1 MNKLPLK
8 LQFQAGM
15 TLIELMIGMT
25 LGLLLLA
32 GLIQIFVSAK
42 TSYLVQDAVARIE
55 ENSRFSLDT
64 LTGSIRLAGYKT
76 DPWEDGET
84 VFTAAT
90 LFPTA
95 GQYIS
100 GADGGASGS
109 DQINI
114 RYRGSVD
121 AAGVADGR
129 VLDCDGT
136 SVADTTVE
144 LSFSLSGSDLICTIN
159 GAAPSVVIAN
169 DVVNMQILYGEDT
182 TNDGSANK
190 YNKVPSGDVVSVKLG
205 LVFSS
210 ESSLANNAIS
220 FPSLS
225 DNPMNVMFDHDAD
238 GDPDLFKSSGSSDF
252 DTRTAPDK
260 RIYKVYATTI
270 TLRNSVL

>member
-1 MNKLPLK
+1 MNKLSLK
-8 LQFQAGM
+8 IQSQAGM
-15 TLIELMIGMT
+15 SLVELMIAMT

-55 ENSRFSLDT
+55 ANSRFSLDT
-64 LTGSIRLAGYKT
+64 LTTNIRLAGYKT
-76 DPWEDGET
+76 DPWEDSET
-84 VFTAAT
+84 VFTATT

-100 GADGGASGS
+100 GSDGGVSGS

-136 SVADTTVE
+136 AVGDTTVE

-159 GAAPSVVIAN
+159 GVVPAVVIADN
-169 DVVNMQILYGEDT
+169 VINMQILYGEDT

-210 ESSLANNAIS
+210 ESNLASNPISL
-220 FPSLS
+220 PSLS
-225 DNPMNVMFDHDAD
+225 DNPMNAMFDHDAD
-238 GDPDLFKSSGSSDF
+238 GDPDLFKSTGSSNF
-252 DTRTAPDK
+252 DSRTAPDK